1 MGRDV
6 RGGLSKTGSYNLT
19 GRLLQKPCQNL
30 SSQTVQAEGAIEHF
44 ALNRDPWSNKTYA
57 TYG

>member
-6 RGGLSKTGSYNLT
+6 RGGLSKTGSHNLK
-19 GRLLQKPCQNL
+19 GRLLQKPCQSL
-30 SSQTVQAEGAIEHF
+30 SSQMDQAEGAIEPF
-44 ALNRDPWSNKTYA
+44 ALNRDPWSNKTYV